1 MEIPKIKKLAKGEAL
16 MLRTC
21 NPDGSSHG
29 GFMWPKSGHV
39 SCSDWKST
47 PNCGN
52 GLHGLLWG
60 EGDADYLNWDN
71 AAWLAVRVKLSEVVD
86 ISRKVKVSSG
96 IVEYFGDKEIAV
108 ALIQAH
114 APSGKV
120 IVGGTA
126 TAGYEGTA
134 TAGDRGTATAGD
146 RGTAT
151 AGYEGTATAGDR
163 GTATA
168 GDEGTAT
175 AGDRGTATAGYRGT
189 ATAGYE
195 GTATAGDRGTAT
207 AGDRGTATA
216 GDEGTATAGYE
227 GTISILYYNGQ
238 KYKRAV
244 FAVGTDEGEL
254 EPNQPYTVNSNGKAV
269 KGVKP

>member
-146 RGTAT
+146 
-151 AGYEGTATAGDR
+151 
-163 GTATA
+163 
-168 GDEGTAT
+168 
-175 AGDRGTATAGYRGT
+175 
-189 ATAGYE
+189 
-195 GTATAGDRGTAT
+195 
-207 AGDRGTATA
+207 
-216 GDEGTATAGYE
+216 EGTATAGYE